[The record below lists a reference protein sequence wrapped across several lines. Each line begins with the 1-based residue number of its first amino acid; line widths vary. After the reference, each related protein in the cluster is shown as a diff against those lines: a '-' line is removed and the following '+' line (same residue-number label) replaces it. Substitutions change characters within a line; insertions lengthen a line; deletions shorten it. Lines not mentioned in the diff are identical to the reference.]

1 MQIPNS
7 NPLVALVEA
16 WAAHFGYC
24 DGSIDMKVHD
34 LSSFTTPE
42 CMLTAHAAFWRTK
55 AGRRERDAGRR
66 RAQATGP
73 NAQGDMGRPPRHAPR
88 PPPGWRCACSLLS
101 SQRTLCISALHGDDG
116 SIGVRGCSNR
126 DRRRAPNL
134 RNPRMVRCR
143 SRGGPSGTYRSPRL
157 AHRRHPSAARRLRRD
172 VLTTKRFSA
181 SYGRFVVDRPRHAR
195 PTVFASTTPTTQE
208 TT

>member
-7 NPLVALVEA
+7 NPLIALVEA

-73 NAQGDMGRPPRHAPR
+73 KAKGTRGPPPH
-88 PPPGWRCACSLLS
+88 PPPG
-101 SQRTLCISALHGDDG
+101 
-116 SIGVRGCSNR
+116 
-126 DRRRAPNL
+126 P
-134 RNPRMVRCR
+134 
-143 SRGGPSGTYRSPRL
+143 
-157 AHRRHPSAARRLRRD
+157 
-172 VLTTKRFSA
+172 
-181 SYGRFVVDRPRHAR
+181 
-195 PTVFASTTPTTQE
+195 
-208 TT
+208 